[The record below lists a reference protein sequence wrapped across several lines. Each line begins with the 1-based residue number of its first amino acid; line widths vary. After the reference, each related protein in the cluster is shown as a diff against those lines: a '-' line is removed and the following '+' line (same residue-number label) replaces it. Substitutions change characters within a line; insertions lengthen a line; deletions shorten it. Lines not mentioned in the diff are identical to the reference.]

1 MPVHPRGA
9 NIDAHMASQAT
20 RELIR
25 SRTDIVDLVSAYVTL
40 RKQGKRYVGLCP
52 FHSEKTP
59 SFTVDR
65 DRGLFYCFGCGA
77 GGDVFEFVMRAQGL
91 SFPEAVRELARRAG
105 IPLEE
110 AREQRGEW
118 ERWLR
123 AADGAATFFERC
135 LAHPETGRAA
145 REYLERRGVDPVT
158 CRRFRLGYAPDAWDH
173 LLRALASQGYEPQ
186 LLERLGFVHPRAEGG
201 WYDLFRHRLV
211 FPIFDLQGRPV
222 AFGGRALRDGDQ
234 PKYLNSK
241 DSPLFAKGR
250 TLYGLHQARDAIHH
264 TGRAVVVEG
273 YMDLLS
279 CHQYGIQEAVA
290 TLGTALTLEQAALL
304 RRHCQEVVLVYD
316 SDEAGRRATE
326 RALPVLEEAGIQ
338 ARVAVLPEGLDPDA
352 FLRRHGRDEFLR
364 LVDCALPLVRFA
376 LESGLRRHPLTP
388 EGKARVVDEILPL
401 IASIRHDVARS
412 EYIAQLSQRVGVGED
427 AVRARLRALRRGQ
440 ARPGQQPD
448 PFKVL
453 EAAAQRA
460 EEHVLQRM
468 LDDDGARRR
477 LAEALREEEFTD
489 PLHRE
494 IFRALCRTG
503 DVHAVREA
511 VSGAA
516 REVVH
521 RLWFGPRPPRTDE
534 AGWVARMR
542 AEQRRR
548 RREELVAEIARAER
562 DGDLD
567 RVRAFQEELRALVE

>member
-1 MPVHPRGA
+1 MRALGA
-9 NIDAHMASQAT
+9 NIYSHMAAQST

-25 SRTDIVDLVSAYVTL
+25 SRTDIVELVSAYVSL
-40 RKQGKRYVGLCP
+40 RRQGKRYVGLCP

-59 SFTVDR
+59 SFTIDR

-77 GGDVFEFVMRAQGL
+77 GGDVFEFVMRAQGV
-91 SFPEAVRELARRAG
+91 SFPEALRELARRAG

-110 AREQRGEW
+110 GGEQRGEW

-145 REYLERRGVDPVT
+145 REYLERRGVDPAT
-158 CRRFRLGYAPDAWDH
+158 CRRFRLGYAPDAWDQ
-173 LLRALASQGYEPQ
+173 LLRALTSQGYEGQ

-201 WYDLFRHRLV
+201 WYDLFRHRLM
-211 FPIFDLQGRPV
+211 FPILDLQGRPV

-250 TLYGLHQARDAIHH
+250 TLYGLYQAREAIHR
-264 TGRAVVVEG
+264 TGRAVIVEG
-273 YMDLLS
+273 YMDLVS

-290 TLGTALTLEQAALL
+290 TLGTALTPEQAALL

-326 RALPVLEEAGIQ
+326 RALPILEEAGVQ
-338 ARVAVLPEGLDPDA
+338 ARVAVLPEGLDPDG
-352 FLRRHGRDEFLR
+352 FLHRHGREEFLK
-364 LVDCALPLVRFA
+364 LVDCALPLVHFA
-376 LESGLRRHPLTP
+376 IDSGLRRHPPTP
-388 EGKARVVDEILPL
+388 EGKARLVDEVLSL
-401 IASIRHDVARS
+401 IASIRHEVARS

-427 AVRARLRALRRGQ
+427 AVRARLRALQRGQ
-440 ARPGQQPD
+440 ARAGQQPD
-448 PFKVL
+448 PLKAL
-453 EAAAQRA
+453 EAARRA
-460 EEHVLQRM
+460 EEHLLQRM
-468 LDDDGARRR
+468 LDDDDARMR

-494 IFRALCRTG
+494 IFRVLCHTG
-503 DVHAVREA
+503 DVHGVREA
-511 VSGAA
+511 VSAGA

-562 DGDLD
+562 EGDLE